1 MAENGQSR
9 SNGSA
14 SGSIEF
20 VMADGSKLTCDDRIW
35 HVTPEVG
42 DNVAAQLWSLIFKTS
57 KDSYAAGCKDS
68 ESLYGDV
75 GC

>member
-1 MAENGQSR
+1 ML
-9 SNGSA
+9 
-14 SGSIEF
+14 EF
-20 VMADGSKLTCDDRIW
+20 TMADGSKLALDPDERIW

-57 KDSYAAGCKDS
+57 KDSYAAGCRDS